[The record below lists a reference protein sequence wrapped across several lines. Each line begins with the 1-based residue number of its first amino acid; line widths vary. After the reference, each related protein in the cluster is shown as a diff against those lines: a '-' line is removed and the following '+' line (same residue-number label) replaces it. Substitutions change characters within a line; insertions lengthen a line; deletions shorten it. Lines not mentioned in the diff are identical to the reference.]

1 MKRFGLFTVL
11 GGVIITLFTPILT
24 APSLFA
30 LSYTSSSIDDKGK
43 AWAYASY
50 VYSCLAYA
58 SGKADSS
65 VNDFVFFRSKDTQ
78 IGTFIDPGGE
88 RNCNDGSK
96 MREALGFLGWTSGK
110 EFICDIGV
118 KRENNSD
125 CRTGDG
131 DWIIQGH
138 ERDFFNTIKQKV
150 GANPFTPEGYVKY
163 NYFIKSFKT
172 ACKVTNEATYDPA
185 TMEKGDTGYIIHAP
199 SDDNTQLIEKFYRT
213 ELGRGKQIPVL
224 APISGSNS
232 SEIDNEGGGQQN
244 CESLSNLADKYANNY
259 LTYVQND
266 PTAAQTCASKYKLS
280 QAERTACEDG
290 LKNKSDP
297 AFCDTTYPPATKA
310 AENTACKY
318 GQKYASDPNAAG
330 STNGSKPTCVIKS
343 IGWLVCPIMNFM
355 ATVNDG
361 AQNYISM
368 ALVVNKE
375 VTDQNGGT
383 FTAWQQFRNYANA
396 AFVLAFLIIIFSQI
410 SSIGITNYGIKKMLP
425 KLIVAAILVNVS
437 YYVCQLAVDISN
449 MLGYSL
455 SSLLSVTVTDP
466 GAAAAASS
474 SNKWLDTIGGILGMT
489 GLGVAAIALLLSVS
503 TPVVLAA
510 LLALAL
516 TVLILIGRQ
525 ALIILLIV
533 ISPLAFVAYLLPNTE
548 NLFKKWYKLFSTLL
562 LLFPIV
568 ALVFGASKL
577 ASTILS
583 AAANGVSGT
592 DANATATKTALGV
605 GALGVSAIPLLIVLP
620 LLKNA
625 LAAAGSV
632 GAMLSKASSKANSRI
647 GKKWNDTSMLGAMSQ
662 QRQRNQQLKRAQT
675 LGGHGNGLG
684 AKYYKGI
691 NRLTGKNYGGK
702 LSAHGAGVAA
712 EMEKKEV
719 ADEAIRMQKGWKEE
733 QKLDEAQKVYEKA
746 IAEGDTVRARAAQ
759 SILLAGGA
767 KGMDNLHKGIV
778 NAEGKK
784 GFDKGSTTV
793 QKLMSDLS
801 AAGVKS
807 RDAAVNS
814 WSYSSGTL
822 SSFDGAAGTYSG
834 LTDAELAGQSEVQL
848 KAAVSSGG
856 LDAARA
862 QGMMDNPNV
871 WQNLNENKRNV
882 LRGVAGTNGPSTPA
896 GAAAA
901 ATGTSGSGAG
911 QMPMPNQA
919 PPPPPSGGGASPG
932 PSAPPASGAAGGAAV
947 GTPGVLNIPHASLGA
962 KVAPANPAPAVPSS
976 ATSSATSS
984 SSGSGG
990 YSDIGD
996 LVNVGADGKARH
1008 VAGQQS
1014 VTKDGSVGK
1023 VGGRFLSDYESE
1035 QIRAHADQIR
1045 DGLADRNTPGS
1056 GGTP

>member
-50 VYSCLAYA
+50 IYSCIAYA
-58 SGKADSS
+58 GNFADSS
-65 VNDFVFFRSKDTQ
+65 VNDFIFFRSKDTQ
-78 IGTFIDPGGE
+78 IGTFIDSSGE
-88 RNCNDGSK
+88 KNCNDGSK
-96 MREALGFLGWTSGK
+96 MGEAVRFFGWTSGK
-110 EFICDIGV
+110 QFVCDIGATRV
-118 KRENNSD
+118 NSSD
-125 CRTGDG
+125 CLNGSG
-131 DWIIQGH
+131 DWEIKGH
-138 ERDFFNTIKQKV
+138 ERGFFNAVKQKV

-163 NYFIKSFKT
+163 NYFIKSFKS
-172 ACKVTNEATYDPA
+172 ACKVTNEAVYDPA

-199 SDDNTQLIEKFYRT
+199 SDDNTQLIEKFYKT

-224 APISGSNS
+224 APISGSNP

-244 CESLSNLADKYANNY
+244 CESLSNLADKYANDY

-310 AENTACKY
+310 ADNTACKY

-330 STNGSKPTCVIKS
+330 STSGSKPTCVIKS

-368 ALVVNKE
+368 ALVVDQK
-375 VTDQNGGT
+375 VTDQSSGT
-383 FTAWQQFRNYANA
+383 YTAWQQFRNYANA

-410 SSIGITNYGIKKMLP
+410 SNIGITNYGIKKLLP
-425 KLIVAAILVNVS
+425 KIIVAAILVNVS
-437 YYVCQLAVDISN
+437 YPICQVAVDISN
-449 MLGYSL
+449 MLGYSFSNFTNGIAIQIGPPDI
-455 SSLLSVTVTDP
+455 SS
-466 GAAAAASS
+466 GSS
-474 SNKWLDTIGGILGMT
+474 PWLDKIGGILGMT

-548 NLFKKWYKLFSTLL
+548 NWFKKWYKLFSTLL

-719 ADEAIRMQKGWKEE
+719 ADESIRLQKQKGWTEAN
-733 QKLDEAQKVYEKA
+733 KLDRAQTEFESA
-746 IAEGDTVRARAAQ
+746 IAKGDTVRARAAQ

-767 KGMDNLHKGIV
+767 RGMDNLHRGIL
-778 NAEGKK
+778 NAEGQQ
-784 GFDKGSTTV
+784 GFNKGSTTV
-793 QKLMSDLS
+793 QKCMSDLS

-814 WSYSSGTL
+814 WSYSEGTL
-822 SSFDGAAGTYSG
+822 SDIDGDAGTFSG
-834 LTDAELAGQSEVQL
+834 LTDAELAGQSTAQLRTAVQ
-848 KAAVSSGG
+848 SGG
-856 LDAARA
+856 LHAARA

-871 WQNLNENKRNV
+871 WQNLNEDKRNV
-882 LRGVAGTNGPSTPA
+882 LRGITGTNGPSNAT
-896 GAAAA
+896 GAATA
-901 ATGTSGSGAG
+901 ATGASGSGAS

-947 GTPGVLNIPHASLGA
+947 GTPGVLSIPHSNIGA
-962 KVAPANPAPAVPSS
+962 KVTQANPAPVPSS
-976 ATSSATSS
+976 NATAAS
-984 SSGSGG
+984 SSGSSG

-1023 VGGRFLSDYESE
+1023 VGGRFLSGYEAE

-1056 GGTP
+1056 GGAP

>member
-50 VYSCLAYA
+50 IYSCIAYA
-58 SGKADSS
+58 GNFADSS
-65 VNDFVFFRSKDTQ
+65 VNDFIFFRSKDTQ
-78 IGTFIDPGGE
+78 IGTFIDSSGE
-88 RNCNDGSK
+88 KNCNDGSK
-96 MREALGFLGWTSGK
+96 MGEAVRFFGWTSGK
-110 EFICDIGV
+110 QFVCDIGATRV
-118 KRENNSD
+118 NSSD
-125 CRTGDG
+125 CLNGSG
-131 DWIIQGH
+131 DWEIKGH
-138 ERDFFNTIKQKV
+138 ERGFFDAVKQKV

-163 NYFIKSFKT
+163 NYFIKSFKS
-172 ACKVTNEATYDPA
+172 ACKVTNEAVYDPA

-199 SDDNTQLIEKFYRT
+199 SDDNTQLIEKFYKT

-224 APISGSNS
+224 APISGSNP

-244 CESLSNLADKYANNY
+244 CESLSNLADKYANDY

-330 STNGSKPTCVIKS
+330 STSGSKPTCVIKS

-375 VTDQNGGT
+375 VTNQNGGT

-396 AFVLAFLIIIFSQI
+396 AFVLAFLVIIFSQI

-466 GAAAAASS
+466 GAATAASS

-489 GLGVAAIALLLSVS
+489 GLGIAAIALLLSVS

-510 LLALAL
+510 LLALAM

-577 ASTILS
+577 ASTVLS

-625 LAAAGSV
+625 LAATGSV

-647 GKKWNDTSMLGAMSQ
+647 GKKWNDTSMLGAMNQ

-675 LGGHGNGLG
+675 LGGHGNGL
-684 AKYYKGI
+684 AANYYKGI

-702 LSAHGAGVAA
+702 LSAHGAGIAV

-719 ADEAIRMQKGWKEE
+719 ADEAIRLQKQKDWTE
-733 QKLDEAQKVYEKA
+733 QNKLAMAQEAYEDAVAK
-746 IAEGDTVRARAAQ
+746 GDTTRARAAQ
-759 SILLAGGA
+759 SILIAGGA
-767 KGMDNLHKGIV
+767 QGIDRLHRGV
-778 NAEGKK
+778 RNAEGRA
-784 GFDKGSTTV
+784 GFDKNSTTV
-793 QKLMSDLS
+793 QKCMSDLS
-801 AAGVKS
+801 AAGLKGK
-807 RDAAVNS
+807 DAALNA
-814 WSYSSGTL
+814 WSYSEGSIADIESTGR
-822 SSFDGAAGTYSG
+822 TYSE
-834 LTDAELAGQSEVQL
+834 LTDAELAGQSLESLTQ
-848 KAAVSSGG
+848 ASYAVGADG
-856 LDAARA
+856 QPALTAERARA
-862 QGMMDNPNV
+862 MMGNDNV
-871 WQNLNENKRNV
+871 WQNLSGSKQDL
-882 LRGVAGTNGPSTPA
+882 LRTIAGTAAGPATPT
-896 GAAAA
+896 GANTSSVGGAPGGVG
-901 ATGTSGSGAG
+901 ATPNPPAPGGAG
-911 QMPMPNQA
+911 
-919 PPPPPSGGGASPG
+919 GGPTTA
-932 PSAPPASGAAGGAAV
+932 GAAV

-1045 DGLADRNTPGS
+1045 DGLADRNTPVS

>member
-24 APSLFA
+24 APSLLA
-30 LSYTSSSIDDKGK
+30 LSYSSSSIDDKGK

-58 SGKADSS
+58 SGNADSS

-78 IGTFIDPGGE
+78 IGTFIDSGGE
-88 RNCNDGSK
+88 KNCNDGSK

-110 EFICDIGV
+110 QFVCDIGATRV
-118 KRENNSD
+118 NKSPCLN
-125 CRTGDG
+125 GDG
-131 DWIIQGH
+131 DWEIRGH
-138 ERDFFNTIKQKV
+138 EGGFFDAVKQKV

-172 ACKVTNEATYDPA
+172 ACRVTSEALYDPA

-199 SDDNTQLIEKFYRT
+199 SDDNTQLVEKFYKT

-224 APISGSNS
+224 APISGSNPS
-232 SEIDNEGGGQQN
+232 DIDNEGGGQQN
-244 CESLSNLADKYANNY
+244 CESLSNLADKYANDY

-280 QAERTACEDG
+280 QPERSACEAG
-290 LKNKSDP
+290 LKNKSDA

-310 AENTACKY
+310 AENAACKY
-318 GQKYASDPNAAG
+318 GQKYASDPNASG
-330 STNGSKPTCVIKS
+330 GTNGSKPTCVIKS

-368 ALVVNKE
+368 ALVVDQK
-375 VTDQNGGT
+375 VTDQSSGT
-383 FTAWQQFRNYANA
+383 YEAWQQFRNYANA

-410 SSIGITNYGIKKMLP
+410 SNIGISNYGIKKLLP
-425 KLIVAAILVNVS
+425 KIIVAAILVNVS

-449 MLGYSL
+449 LLGYSF
-455 SSLLSVTVTDP
+455 
-466 GAAAAASS
+466 
-474 SNKWLDTIGGILGMT
+474 SNFTNSIAVKIGTPDIGSGSNTWLDRIGGILAMV
-489 GLGVAAIALLLSVS
+489 GLGVAAIALLLSIS

-510 LLALAL
+510 LLALAM

-548 NLFKKWYKLFSTLL
+548 NWFKKWYKLFSTLL

-568 ALVFGASKL
+568 AIVFGASKL
-577 ASTILS
+577 ASTILQ
-583 AAANGVSGT
+583 AAAGNPDTVTDPNSKTIGV
-592 DANATATKTALGV
+592 ALSV
-605 GALGVSAIPLLIVLP
+605 GALGASAIPLLVVP
-620 LLKNA
+620 ALLKNA
-625 LAAAGSV
+625 LAATGSL

-702 LSAHGAGVAA
+702 LSAHGAGIAV

-719 ADEAIRMQKGWKEE
+719 ADEAIRLQKQKDWTE
-733 QKLDEAQKVYEKA
+733 QNKLAMAQEAYEDAVAK
-746 IAEGDTVRARAAQ
+746 GDTTRARAAQ
-759 SILLAGGA
+759 SILIAGGA
-767 KGMDNLHKGIV
+767 QGIDRLHRGV
-778 NAEGKK
+778 RNAEGRA
-784 GFDKGSTTV
+784 GFDKNSTTV
-793 QKLMSDLS
+793 QKCMSDLS
-801 AAGVKS
+801 AAGLKGK
-807 RDAAVNS
+807 DAALNA
-814 WSYSSGTL
+814 WSYSEGSIADIESTGR
-822 SSFDGAAGTYSG
+822 TYSE
-834 LTDAELAGQSEVQL
+834 LTDAELAGQSLESLTQ
-848 KAAVSSGG
+848 ASYAVGADG
-856 LDAARA
+856 QPALTAERARA
-862 QGMMDNPNV
+862 MMGNDNV
-871 WQNLNENKRNV
+871 WQNLSGSKQDL
-882 LRGVAGTNGPSTPA
+882 LRTVAGTAAGPATPT
-896 GAAAA
+896 GAN
-901 ATGTSGSGAG
+901 T
-911 QMPMPNQA
+911 
-919 PPPPPSGGGASPG
+919 SGGGGAPG
-932 PSAPPASGAAGGAAV
+932 GVGATPNLPPPGGAGGGPTTAGAAV

-962 KVAPANPAPAVPSS
+962 KVAPANPAPVAPSS
-976 ATSSATSS
+976 AASSATSS
-984 SSGSGG
+984 SGGSSN

-996 LVNVGADGKARH
+996 LVKVGADGKARH

-1056 GGTP
+1056 GGAP